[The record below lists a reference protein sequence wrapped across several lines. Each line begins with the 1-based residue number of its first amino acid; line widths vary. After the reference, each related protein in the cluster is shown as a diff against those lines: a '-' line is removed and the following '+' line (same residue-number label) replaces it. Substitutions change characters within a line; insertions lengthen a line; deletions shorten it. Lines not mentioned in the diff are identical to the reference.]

1 MKRHVLR
8 LTILAVIVS
17 VGLIA
22 IGYAQQRGNDAPD
35 YNADEP
41 AGPALVTEDAGPD
54 LRQPAPASRV
64 NPYRPAE
71 ADNATDRSP
80 ASDAATSNPWSQTG
94 PSFPAPPLQSGPA
107 ESAAESAAET
117 RAESPAARSSG
128 GLPAD
133 PFGRAPAANR
143 VPPASV
149 PPQNTPLN
157 ATVPDAAEVGLAA
170 PSQFQGESS
179 PRPLSNQ
186 GDPDD
191 RIPLGAANPATSERL
206 EPSIPDNNPG
216 YVADREV
223 TDSSARARAFASS
236 PSVEGSADGEGIGRP
251 ATDPSLDGPQ
261 TPQLSIQKV
270 APAEVQVGKPAVFR
284 VEVKNTGGVT
294 AQAVEIR
301 DQIPRGTRLV
311 ETKPAASRGAQ
322 GDLVWTLGKIEPGG
336 GATVEMHVMPLVEG
350 EIGSVATVHFG
361 TAASTR
367 TRATKPELVV
377 NVSGPGR
384 ILIDEQMALTITI
397 SNPGSGMATNV
408 VLEEHV
414 PPCLQHPAGAELEYE
429 VGSLAPNESK
439 TLELK
444 LTAVRPGQAR
454 NLLIARADAVAEVR
468 RELPIEVVAPE
479 LKLALSGPK
488 SRYLEREATYE
499 LAVSNPGTAPA
510 RDVRLVAELPR
521 GLKFVSANNNAHYDP
536 ETRTVQW
543 ALAELPTGETGTVQ
557 LTTLPVEIGQHTF
570 QLRGTAERTLTVK
583 EEENISIDGI
593 AAIRFEVVDV
603 DDPVEVGAET
613 TYEIRVLNQ
622 GSKDATRVS
631 LAAELPAGLEF
642 AAAEGPD
649 ALRHQLQGNVVV
661 FEPLPG
667 LSPKQDVTYRIRVRG
682 QQAGDHRIRVQLS
695 AAELQS
701 PVMKEESTRVF
712 SDR

>member
-1 MKRHVLR
+1 HVLR
-8 LTILAVIVS
+8 LSVLAVIVL
-17 VGLIA
+17 VGWIA
-22 IGYAQQRGNDAPD
+22 IGYAQQRGSDAPD

-41 AGPALVTEDAGPD
+41 VGPALVADDARPD
-54 LRQPAPASRV
+54 LGRPTTASRV

-71 ADNATDRSP
+71 SDNAPGRSP
-80 ASDAATSNPWSQTG
+80 TNEAAASNPWSQAA
-94 PSFPAPPLQSGPA
+94 PSFPAPPLEAAGAEVPGERSPA
-107 ESAAESAAET
+107 E
-117 RAESPAARSSG
+117 RPSG

-133 PFGRAPAANR
+133 PFGLQPAVNQPPTSNSRPESAPTNDAI
-143 VPPASV
+143 
-149 PPQNTPLN
+149 
-157 ATVPDAAEVGLAA
+157 PDAAEVGLAS
-170 PSQFQGESS
+170 PSHFEGESS
-179 PRPLSNQ
+179 SRPLAGQ
-186 GDPDD
+186 GDPNE
-191 RIPLGAANPATSERL
+191 RISLGPANPDARERF
-206 EPSIPDNNPG
+206 EPSIPNNVPG
-216 YVADREV
+216 NVADYEIS
-223 TDSSARARAFASS
+223 DHSAGSRAVETSFGASG
-236 PSVEGSADGEGIGRP
+236 PSGDEGAGRP
-251 ATDPSLDGPQ
+251 ASDPSLDGPQ

-284 VEVKNTGGVT
+284 VEVKNTGTVP
-294 AQAVEIR
+294 ALAVEVR
-301 DQIPRGTRLV
+301 DQVPRGTRLV

-336 GATVEMHVMPLVEG
+336 GATVEMHVMPVVEG
-350 EIGSVATVHFG
+350 EIGSIATVHFG
-361 TAASTR
+361 TSASTR

-384 ILIDEQMALTITI
+384 ALIDEQMTLTITI
-397 SNPGSGMATNV
+397 SNPGSGVANNV

-444 LTAVRPGQAR
+444 LTAVRPGQAQ

-479 LKLALSGPK
+479 LKIAMSGPK

-536 ETRTVQW
+536 ETRIVQW

-557 LTTLPVEIGQHTF
+557 LTTLPVEIGQHKF
-570 QLRGTAERTLTVK
+570 QLRGTADRALTVK
-583 EEENISIDGI
+583 EEENISVDGI

-613 TYEIRVLNQ
+613 NYEIRVLNQ

-631 LAAELPAGLEF
+631 LAAELPPGLEF

-649 ALRHQLQGNVVV
+649 TIRHQLQGNVVV

-682 QQAGDHRIRVQLS
+682 RQAGDHRIRVQLS

-701 PVMKEESTRVF
+701 PVTKEESTRVF
-712 SDR
+712 SDQ